1 MPLPNRGS
9 RRAMMLVAVVAGLA
23 GETVEISFLALDLAD
38 QFGLG
43 RAVRLEVVVAGD
55 GADILQFHL
64 VVSLLSD
71 VAMEC
76 VEAEIYG
83 SSAAGKISNRPVFT
97 WGQFCSAR

>member
-55 GADILQFHL
+55 GADILQFHFGCLL
-64 VVSLLSD
+64 VERCCDGIRESQNLRQQRGRKNQHSTCFHL
-71 VAMEC
+71 
-76 VEAEIYG
+76 G
-83 SSAAGKISNRPVFT
+83 SIL
-97 WGQFCSAR
+97 